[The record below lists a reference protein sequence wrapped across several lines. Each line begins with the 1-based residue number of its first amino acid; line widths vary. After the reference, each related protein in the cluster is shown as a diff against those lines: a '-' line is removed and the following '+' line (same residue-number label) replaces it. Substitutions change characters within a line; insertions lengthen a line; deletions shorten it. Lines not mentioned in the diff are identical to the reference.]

1 MKTALKI
8 FGGLLIAII
17 ALMII
22 VPALLSDKIGD
33 IVKKEANEM
42 VDATVDFAKLD
53 ISLFRHFP
61 KASLDLGQFS
71 VTGKGRFDG
80 QTLVAASRIEV
91 VVDMMSIF
99 GDSFEVSK
107 IILNRPEIY
116 GRIAAD
122 GKANWD
128 IVKSS
133 TDEQTEE
140 EQPSGESSF
149 RLSITDLRIKEAKIY
164 YTDESSRMHFH
175 TSPLDI
181 ALSGNLSADKTII
194 TTQMSASDI
203 TFISDS
209 TTLAKGITATLKA
222 KIDADLKNNK
232 YTLSENTLSVNAVKA
247 RLNGWV
253 QLAGDDID
261 TDLTLDCSGNN
272 FKDILSL
279 VPAFYTKDFANL
291 TASGDVSLTAWVRG
305 RMTKTHYPAFALD
318 VRVANGSFKYADLPK
333 SVTDIALQAS
343 VKNAGGSLDATT
355 VDVSRFGASFG
366 GQTFSATA
374 SVATPMS
381 DLAFKATANG
391 KVNLGA
397 IKEIYPLDEQKMS
410 LNGIIT
416 ANVSAAGRMSQIE
429 KQEFDKMQVAGSVGV
444 EGMAVKL
451 ASLPA
456 ITIDDA
462 YAAVSPKTATL
473 DRLNIKVGNSD
484 ISAKGSLSNYWG
496 YILQDKLLTGTLTVH
511 SSLLDANE
519 LMAAMSSDKKEEVEQ
534 AEQKAEAESAQGESE
549 PIGVI
554 EVPKNL
560 DLRLDSAFDK
570 VLFEKM
576 VIENL
581 KGIITVRNGE
591 LTLDKLDM
599 NMFRGK
605 ATASA
610 QYSTASASSPRVK
623 LNASFNEA
631 SYKTTFAQLD
641 LMQSLAPIFKDMDGN
656 YSMTLN
662 ASLTL
667 DKQMNPVLKSINGN
681 GKLTS
686 GKLKLDNIKTL
697 ALLSTALGEQ
707 TLGNL
712 QTTEPTIVSFTIK
725 DGNIITKPFDVRLGK
740 VKLNLSGT
748 TSLDQTI
755 DYAADIALPDN
766 LTASAKIGGTFSK
779 PTVKLDTKKLVEN
792 VAEKALANVGITKE
806 SVNAE
811 LQQRADALIAEAE
824 KAGAKL
830 VEAAKTERQKLIDKT
845 TNPLTKLAAEKAGD
859 KLVAE
864 AEKQSA
870 KLISDARQKA
880 DELLKK

>member
-8 FGGLLIAII
+8 FGGLLIVII

-22 VPALLSDKIGD
+22 VPALLSGKIGD

-42 VDATVDFAKLD
+42 VDAKVDFAKLD

-61 KASLDLGQFS
+61 KASLDLEEFS
-71 VTGKGRFDG
+71 VVGKGRFDG

-99 GDSFEVSK
+99 GESFEVSK

-116 GRIAAD
+116 GRITAD

-128 IVKSS
+128 IVKS
-133 TDEQTEE
+133 TGDEPAAEE
-140 EQPSGESSF
+140 EQSGTSSF
-149 RLSITDLRIKEAKIY
+149 RLSITDLRIKQAKIY
-164 YTDESSRMHFH
+164 YTDDSSRMHFH

-181 ALSGNLSADKTII
+181 ALSGNLSADKTVIN
-194 TTQMSASDI
+194 TQMSAADI

-222 KIDADLKNNK
+222 KVDADLKNNK
-232 YTLSENTLSVNAVKA
+232 YTLSENLLSVNAVKA

-253 QLAGDDID
+253 QLAGDDIN
-261 TDLTLDCSGNN
+261 TDITLDCSGNN

-305 RMTKTHYPAFALD
+305 RMTKTAYPAFALD
-318 VRVANGSFKYADLPK
+318 LKVANGSFKYADLPK

-343 VKNAGGSLDATT
+343 VRNAGGSLDATT
-355 VDVSRFGASFG
+355 VEIPRFGASFG

-381 DLAFKATANG
+381 DLAFKASANG
-391 KVNLGA
+391 KINLGA
-397 IKEIYPLDEQKMS
+397 IKEIYPLDKGMS

-416 ANVSAAGRMSQIE
+416 ADVSAAGRMSQIE
-429 KQEFDKMQVAGSVGV
+429 KQAFDKMQVAGSVGI

-451 ASLPA
+451 AQLPE

-462 YAAVSPKTATL
+462 YAAVSPERATL
-473 DRLNIKVGNSD
+473 DRLKVKIGKSD
-484 ISAKGSLSNYWG
+484 ISATGSLSNYWG
-496 YILQDKLLTGTLTVH
+496 YLLQDKLLSGSLTVH
-511 SSLLDANE
+511 SALLDANE
-519 LMAAMSSDKKEEVEQ
+519 LMAAMGSDEKTEVETAEKKAESETEQGKEE
-534 AEQKAEAESAQGESE
+534 
-549 PIGVI
+549 PINVI

-560 DLRLDSAFDK
+560 NLRLDSAFDK

-610 QYSTASASSPRVK
+610 QYSTANASSAGVK
-623 LNASFNEA
+623 LNASFTDA
-631 SYKTTFAQLD
+631 SYQTTFAQLD
-641 LMQSLAPIFKDMDGN
+641 LMQSLAPIFKDMDGV

-662 ASLTL
+662 TTLSL
-667 DKQMNPVLKSINGN
+667 DKHMNPIAKSVNGN

-686 GKLKLDNIKTL
+686 GKLKLDNVK
-697 ALLSTALGEQ
+697 ALNALSKALGEK

-712 QTTEPTIVSFTIK
+712 QTTEPTIISFAIQN
-725 DGNIITKPFDVRLGK
+725 GNITTKPFDIKLGK
-740 VKLNLSGT
+740 VKLNLGGT

-755 DYAADIALPDN
+755 DYNADIALPDN
-766 LTASAKIGGTFSK
+766 MTASAKIGGTFSK
-779 PTVKLDTKKLVEN
+779 PTVKVDTKKLVEQ
-792 VAEKALANVGITKE
+792 ALASVGVTKE

-811 LQQRADALIAEAE
+811 LQKQADALIAEAE
-824 KAGAKL
+824 KTGAKV
-830 VEAAKTERQKLIDKT
+830 VEAAKAERQKLIDKA
-845 TNPLTKLAAEKAGD
+845 TNPLTKIAAEKAGD
-859 KLVAE
+859 KLVSE

-870 KLISDARQKA
+870 KIVSDARKKA

>member
-1 MKTALKI
+1 MKNMKTALKI

-22 VPALLSDKIGD
+22 VPALLSGKIGD

-42 VDATVDFAKLD
+42 VDAKVDFAKLD

-61 KASLDLGQFS
+61 KASLELDNFS

-99 GDSFEVSK
+99 GESFEVSK

-133 TDEQTEE
+133 DDNSATEDEQG
-140 EQPSGESSF
+140 GESSF
-149 RLSITDLRIKEAKIY
+149 RLSITDLRIKQAKIY

-181 ALSGNLSADKTII
+181 ALRGNLSADKTII
-194 TTQMSASDI
+194 NTEMSAADI

-232 YTLSENTLSVNAVKA
+232 YTLSENLLSVNSVKA

-253 QLAGDDID
+253 RLAGDDID
-261 TDLTLDCSGNN
+261 TDITLDCSNNN

-305 RMTKTHYPAFALD
+305 RMTKTTYPAFALD
-318 VRVANGSFKYADLPK
+318 LKVANGSFKYADLPK

-355 VDVSRFGASFG
+355 VEVPRFGASFG

-374 SVATPMS
+374 SVATPLS
-381 DLAFKATANG
+381 DLAFKASANG
-391 KVNLGA
+391 KINLGA
-397 IKEIYPLDEQKMS
+397 IKEIYPLDKDMS

-429 KQEFDKMQVAGSVGV
+429 KQEFDKMAVSGSVGI

-451 ASLPA
+451 AQLPE

-473 DRLNIKVGNSD
+473 DRLKIKVGNSD
-484 ISAKGSLSNYWG
+484 IAAKGSLSNYWG
-496 YILQDKLLTGTLTVH
+496 YILQDKLLSGSLTVH
-511 SSLLDANE
+511 STLLDANE
-519 LMAAMSSDKKEEVEQ
+519 LMAAMGSDEKAEVETAGKKEQ
-534 AEQKAEAESAQGESE
+534 ANAEQGKSE
-549 PIGVI
+549 PINVI

-591 LTLDKLDM
+591 LTLEKLDM

-610 QYSTASASSPRVK
+610 QYSTANASSPGVK
-623 LNASFNEA
+623 LNASFTDA
-631 SYKTTFAQLD
+631 SYQTTFAQLD
-641 LMQSLAPIFKDMDGN
+641 LMQSLAPIFKDMDGV

-662 ASLTL
+662 TTMSL
-667 DKQMNPVLKSINGN
+667 DNHMSPIAKSVNGT

-686 GKLKLDNIKTL
+686 GKLKLDNVK
-697 ALLSTALGEQ
+697 ALNALSKALGEK

-712 QTTEPTIVSFTIK
+712 QTTEPTIISFAIQN
-725 DGNIITKPFDVRLGK
+725 GNITTKPFDIKLGK
-740 VKLNLSGT
+740 VKLNLGGT
-748 TSLDQTI
+748 TSLDRTI
-755 DYAADIALPDN
+755 DYNADIALPDN
-766 LTASAKIGGTFSK
+766 MTASAKIGGTFSK
-779 PTVKLDTKKLVEN
+779 PTVKVDTKKL
-792 VAEKALANVGITKE
+792 AEQALASVGITKE

-811 LQQRADALIAEAE
+811 LQKQADALITEAE
-824 KAGAKL
+824 KAGAKA
-830 VEAAKTERQKLIDKT
+830 VEAAKAERQKLIDKA
-845 TNPLTKLAAEKAGD
+845 TNPLTKIAAEKAGD
-859 KLVAE
+859 KLVSE

-870 KLISDARQKA
+870 KLVADARKKA

>member
-17 ALMII
+17 ALMIV
-22 VPALLSDKIGD
+22 VPALLSGKIGD

-42 VDATVDFAKLD
+42 VEAKVDFAKLD

-61 KASLDLGQFS
+61 KASLDLEDFS
-71 VTGKGRFDG
+71 IVGKGRFDG

-128 IVKSS
+128 IVKAS
-133 TDEQTEE
+133 DEEPVAEE
-140 EQPSGESSF
+140 EQSGTSSF
-149 RLSITDLRIKEAKIY
+149 RLSITDLRIKQAKIY

-175 TSPLDI
+175 TSPLNI
-181 ALSGNLSADKTII
+181 ALSGNLSADETVIN
-194 TTQMSASDI
+194 TEMSAADI

-222 KIDADLKNNK
+222 KIAADLKNNK
-232 YTLSENTLSVNAVKA
+232 YTLSENQLSVNAVKA

-261 TDLTLDCSGNN
+261 TDIKLDCSGND

-291 TASGDVSLTAWVRG
+291 TAAGDVSLTAWVRG
-305 RMTKTHYPAFALD
+305 RMTKTKYPAFALD
-318 VRVANGSFKYADLPK
+318 LKVANGSFKYADLPK

-355 VDVSRFGASFG
+355 VEIPRFGASFG

-381 DLAFKATANG
+381 DLAFKASADG
-391 KVNLGA
+391 KINLGA
-397 IKEIYPLDEQKMS
+397 IKDIYPLDKDMS

-429 KQEFDKMQVAGSVGV
+429 KQEFDKMQVAGSVGI
-444 EGMAVKL
+444 EGMAVEL
-451 ASLPA
+451 AQLPA

-473 DRLNIKVGNSD
+473 DRLNIKVGKSD
-484 ISAKGSLSNYWG
+484 IAAKGSLSNYWG
-496 YILQDKLLTGTLTVH
+496 YILQNKTLTGSLTVH
-511 SSLLDANE
+511 SALLDANE
-519 LMAAMSSDKKEEVEQ
+519 LMAAMGSDEKAEVESAEKKEQ
-534 AEQKAEAESAQGESE
+534 ADAEQGKSE
-549 PIGVI
+549 PINVV

-610 QYSTASASSPRVK
+610 QYSTAGASSAGVK
-623 LNASFNEA
+623 LNASFTDA
-631 SYKTTFAQLD
+631 SYQTTFAQLD
-641 LMQSLAPIFKDMDGN
+641 LMQSLAPIFKDMDGV

-662 ASLTL
+662 ADLAL
-667 DKQMNPVLKSINGN
+667 DKHMSPIAKTVNGN

-686 GKLKLDNIKTL
+686 GKLKLDNVK
-697 ALLSTALGEQ
+697 ALNALSKALGEK

-712 QTTEPTIVSFTIK
+712 QTTEPTIISFAIK
-725 DGNIITKPFDVRLGK
+725 NGNITTKPFDIKLGN
-740 VKLNLSGT
+740 VKLNLGGT

-755 DYAADIALPDN
+755 DYDASIALPDN
-766 LTASAKIGGTFSK
+766 MTASAKIGGTFSK
-779 PTVKLDTKKLVEN
+779 PTVKVDTKKL
-792 VAEKALANVGITKE
+792 AEQALASVGITKE
-806 SVNAE
+806 SVDAE
-811 LQQRADALIAEAE
+811 LQKQADALIAEAE
-824 KAGAKL
+824 KSGAKL
-830 VEAAKTERQKLIDKT
+830 VEAAKTERQKMIDKAS
-845 TNPLTKLAAEKAGD
+845 NPLTKIAAEKAGD

-870 KLISDARQKA
+870 KLVSEARQKA
-880 DELLKK
+880 DQMLKK